1 MTIEWT
7 NIILGLMTLLGGC
20 GWVMDRRKYKAEV
33 QQKYMD
39 LAKEYVEE
47 FRKNIGEPLQQEVK
61 ELRKEVKELKDEL
74 ESVKRN
80 ACYCANCPKR
90 ISVLE

>member
-74 ESVKRN
+74 ENVKRS
-80 ACYCANCPKR
+80 ACYCANCPNR